1 MPSRQR
7 LREAEEEIALPPGM
21 VEVIGRSDTF
31 RTGTGF
37 AIEPI
42 IGIVPPD
49 LPLQPADG
57 EVEAIFEVPLDFLL
71 DSANRELKTV
81 DWPGGKRE
89 VIMNISGKSSRSGAL
104 RRRSS

>member
-1 MPSRQR
+1 
-7 LREAEEEIALPPGM
+7 M

-42 IGIVPPD
+42 IGIIPPD

-81 DWPGGKRE
+81 DWPGGKRSYYE
-89 VIMNISGKSSRSGAL
+89 YLWEEQRDLGRYGRHPGKPCAAHRSCQ
-104 RRRSS
+104 